1 MRKETLRTPG
11 GRPPGPVGGL
21 CKTAKSAVLQTFVGR
36 ALVVFAMALAA
47 GGAVAQTYPSKP
59 IRVIVQTSAGSTSDV
74 IARALGDRMA
84 KGLGQPW
91 LVENRTGA
99 SGLIGTEATARAP
112 ADGYTVMLAS
122 STTIALPAM
131 FPKMTVDIAKDLAP
145 VGWISSSPN
154 VLVITAD
161 RGVKSLAEMI
171 DLARKTPNGL
181 DYGTPSVGSTAHLLV
196 EIFRRNA
203 NVPMTHVPFK
213 GAQQA
218 MAETLAGRVPITMA
232 GVSNALAQVR
242 AGKLVPLAVA
252 DTKRSPV
259 FPNTP
264 TFAEL
269 GHADVDMTFWIGLW
283 ATGNSPRP
291 VIERL
296 NRELNATLQA
306 PEVVERLNQLGF
318 EVVGGSEARFAE
330 LIARETPLYA
340 KIIAAVGIKAE

>member
-1 MRKETLRTPG
+1 MRL
-11 GRPPGPVGGL
+11 PVL
-21 CKTAKSAVLQTFVGR
+21 
-36 ALVVFAMALAA
+36 ALTCFALAA
-47 GGAVAQTYPSKP
+47 GSVGAQTYPSRP

-74 IARALGDRMA
+74 IARALGDRMM

-91 LVENRTGA
+91 VVENRTGA
-99 SGLIGTEATARAP
+99 SGLIGTEATARAA
-112 ADGYTVMLAS
+112 ADGHTVMLAS

-131 FPKMTVDIAKDLAP
+131 FAKMTIDITKDLAP

-161 RGVKSLAEMI
+161 RGVKSLAELVE
-171 DLARKTPNGL
+171 LARKTPTGL

-218 MAETLAGRVPITMA
+218 MAETLAGRVPVTMA

-242 AGKLVPLAVA
+242 AGKLVPLALA
-252 DTKRSPV
+252 DRKRSAV
-259 FPNTP
+259 FPHVP

-269 GHADVDMTFWIGLW
+269 GHADVDLTFWIGLW
-283 ATGNSPRP
+283 ATGGTPP
-291 VIERL
+291 AVIERL
-296 NRELNATLQA
+296 NRELNATLQSA
-306 PEVVERLNQLGF
+306 EVIERLNQLGF
-318 EVVGGSEARFAE
+318 EVIGGPPERFAE